1 MAVPN
6 IGQILA
12 VSYNAVLNDA
22 RKPANQWADSTFL
35 QELDAQGGL
44 LRDSFGPQIEET
56 LDYRRNPGGVIQST
70 ELQPLSLA
78 KTEVFDA
85 AQYNIA
91 EVVEPITW
99 TNKDEVANPT
109 INQKIA
115 LVKNLIVNGIDS
127 HDDLLEQYLF
137 ASSTNG
143 LIGLASLI
151 STTGL
156 GTVGSISADAN
167 AFWRNVSVTYV
178 DDTDIEAA
186 FTTAWNT
193 ASKGSRSKMKPSLL
207 VSDGATNSLFE
218 GTQVGLQR
226 YGGQDFKAGAKSIM
240 FKTAPY
246 VFSQYGT
253 SSVYM
258 FNTKS
263 ARLRVSK
270 EYFRQQSDT
279 IPLQNATGWTKRI
292 YSAVQLT
299 TNNRSRCAVVHL

>member
-6 IGQILA
+6 IGQIIA

-22 RKPANQWADSTFL
+22 RKPANQWADSTYL

-44 LRDSFGPQIEET
+44 VRESFGPQLEMT
-56 LDYRRNPGGVIQST
+56 LDYRRNPAGMIQPT
-70 ELQPLSLA
+70 ELEPLSLA

-99 TNKDEVANPT
+99 SNKDEVTNPT

-137 ASSTNG
+137 STSTNG
-143 LIGLASLI
+143 LIGLQNLI
-151 STTGL
+151 ATTGL
-156 GTVGSISADAN
+156 GTVGSIDSSAN
-167 AFWRNVSVTYV
+167 PFWRNVSVTYV

-186 FTTAWNT
+186 FTVGWNT
-193 ASKGSRSKMKPSLL
+193 AAKGSRSKMKTSMM
-207 VSDGATNSLFE
+207 VSDAATNALFE

-253 SSVYM
+253 SSVYG
-258 FNTKS
+258 FNTKCL
-263 ARLRVSK
+263 RLYVSK
-270 EYFRQQSDT
+270 EFFRMQSDT
-279 IPLQNATGWTKRI
+279 IPLQSATGWTKRI
-292 YSAVQLT
+292 YSAVQQC
-299 TNNRSRCAVVHL
+299 TNNRSRCWVAHV